1 MKKGWKIFWIACAI
15 AGGLGIFCL
24 AIAIGMGVTL
34 ETIENRFP
42 NGITIGKFESTE
54 TEIDTDT
61 PVSYEGIS
69 KLDIDLSAGEV
80 EILVAEGTS
89 IEIET
94 EGISKKL
101 NLRCYQEEDRL
112 VIDSEKDVAGIVN
125 QSLGTV
131 YVYLPKDFALNEAK
145 INVHAGTLFI
155 EEIYANEL
163 SIDVGAGEA
172 DIQYF
177 CADEADFDCG
187 AGEITVW
194 GDAKKA
200 IDIDCGMGSV
210 YLYALDNEEN
220 YNYDLACGIGEI
232 VCGSHTCSGIGSDQK
247 VSNNASKDMNID
259 CGVGEVIVEFEGHH
273 EETHEENHEENH
285 F

>member
-1 MKKGWKIFWIACAI
+1 MKKGWKIFWITCAI
-15 AGGLGIFCL
+15 AGGFGIFCL

-42 NGITIGKFESTE
+42 NGIRIGKFETVE
-54 TEIDTDT
+54 DDEDDTA
-61 PVSYEGIS
+61 SYEGIS
-69 KLDIDLSAGEV
+69 KLDIELSAGEV
-80 EILVAEGTS
+80 EVLVADGS
-89 IEIET
+89 NVEIET
-94 EGISKKL
+94 EGMSKKL
-101 NLRCYQEEDRL
+101 KLRCYQEEDTL
-112 VIDSEKDVAGIVN
+112 VIDSEKDVTEIVN
-125 QSLGTV
+125 QSLGTI
-131 YVYLPKDFALNEAK
+131 YVYLPKDFVLDDAK
-145 INVHAGTLFI
+145 INVQAGTLFI

-163 SIDVGAGEA
+163 SVDVGACEA

-177 CADEADFDCG
+177 SADEVDFDCG

-200 IDIDCGMGSV
+200 IDIDCGMGRI
-210 YLYALDNEEN
+210 YFYALDNEEN

-259 CGVGEVIVEFEGHH
+259 CGVGEVIVEFEGSY
-273 EETHEENHEENH
+273 EETHEEKP